1 MIRKDIQ
8 ELIEPLVNQLGYV
21 LWGCEYLSQGKYSL
35 LRIYI
40 DKENGINITDC
51 ERVSRQVSALLDV
64 EDPIQGHYSLE
75 ISSPGIPRPLF
86 DKEHYRQ
93 YIGSDVM
100 LKLHKPINGK
110 RKIKG
115 IIQSVNNDAFTL
127 KVGDEQYEVQFS
139 QIVKANLIG
148 E

>member
-21 LWGCEYLSQGKYSL
+21 LWGCEYLLQGKHSL

-40 DKENGINITDC
+40 DKENGVNITDC

-86 DKEHYRQ
+86 DREHYRQ

-115 IIQSVNNDAFTL
+115 IIQSVTNDAFTL
-127 KVGDEQYEVQFS
+127 KVNDEQYEVQFS

>member
-8 ELIEPLVNQLGYV
+8 ALIEPVVEQLGYI

-40 DKENGINITDC
+40 DKENGVNIDDC
-51 ERVSRQVSALLDV
+51 ERVSKQVSALLDV

-86 DKEHYRQ
+86 DREHYQ
-93 YIGSDVM
+93 LYLGQGVK
-100 LKLHKPINGK
+100 LKLHKPIKGTRN
-110 RKIKG
+110 IKG
-115 IIQSVNNDAFTL
+115 IIQSVSDDSFTL
-127 KVGDEQYEVQFS
+127 RVDDEQYEVQFS